1 LKESLIVIVVI
12 LLFLLFSGNF
22 TAFFQAIETLF
33 VGFFPIFSEVGKMA
47 VEEYIKSPYFI
58 TGVIMAIAS
67 AFGIW
72 FSAKGGKVLWI
83 IVSIVCEL
91 ASLAS
96 ILNNLL

>member
-1 LKESLIVIVVI
+1 MEEPLIVIVVI
-12 LLFLLFSGNF
+12 LLFLLFSNNF

-58 TGVIMAIAS
+58 TGAIMVVAS

-72 FSAKGGKVLWI
+72 FGSKGGRKLLFV
-83 IVSIVCEL
+83 VSITCEL
-91 ASLAS
+91 ASVAS